1 MCYVNAMML
10 LVILVCSSSISVTSM
25 QIIIP
30 IDVQLLQT
38 FGLHYTNFPS
48 HQYTTDYPLLAGTGS
63 DILKALGK
71 VIKKGKTT
79 N

>member
-1 MCYVNAMML
+1 
-10 LVILVCSSSISVTSM
+10 M